1 LGRKQ
6 VRTELLVTRED
17 KLMTIATPARPA
29 PSTDDVE
36 TTSALFD
43 AAAKPVLRATWQ
55 RDADGALI
63 CRWVPGR
70 TTPTDGRS
78 RTGGTG

>member
-29 PSTDDVE
+29 PSADHVE
-36 TTSALFD
+36 TTSAPFD
-43 AAAKPVLRATWQ
+43 ATPKSVLRARWQ
-55 RDADGALI
+55 RDVDGALV
-63 CRWVPGR
+63 CQWVAER
-70 TTPTDGRS
+70 ATPTVGQS
-78 RTGGTG
+78 RA

>member
-6 VRTELLVTRED
+6 VRTELLVTTED
-17 KLMTIATPARPA
+17 KLMTITTPARPA
-29 PSTDDVE
+29 PSTDDDDVE
-36 TTSALFD
+36 TTGALFD

-55 RDADGALI
+55 RDPDGALV

-70 TTPTDGRS
+70 TTPTHGRS
-78 RTGGTG
+78 RT